1 MRTQFLFATGMGL
14 LAAGCFLVSKALT
27 EEFIKRGII

>member
-1 MRTQFLFATGMGL
+1 MRTQFLFATGMG
-14 LAAGCFLVSKALT
+14 FLVSKALT